1 MDWNHVE
8 GDGNEGQGEG
18 VEGHVDLDVIDG
30 RQDELEG
37 RLRQRYARDQAKDI
51 DDWCGR
57 QKWQERH
64 SCASLKVALNDGG
77 PRRRRQWSRRFGD
90 DFNKC

>member
-1 MDWNHVE
+1 LESCRRRWE
-8 GDGNEGQGEG
+8 GNEGQGEE

-37 RLRQRYARDQAKDI
+37 RLRQRYARDQAKEI

-57 QKWQERH
+57 QKWQNATLVR
-64 SCASLKVALNDGG
+64 LV
-77 PRRRRQWSRRFGD
+77 
-90 DFNKC
+90 